1 MSAHKWL
8 FFDIGSTLIDEKE
21 AYQDRIRRAIT
32 GTNINYDIFYARMVE
47 LFKEGKK
54 GDLETIKEF
63 NLERPIWNSNLE
75 KVYPD
80 AQVVL
85 KELHNRYKIGIIANQ
100 LPGLKERLKKMGL
113 YQWID
118 LVVSSAE
125 FGLAKPSPAIFTLAL
140 EKAHCLAQQAVMIGD
155 RIDND
160 IIPAKALGMTTIWL
174 KQGFSAYYQPQRLEE
189 KPDFTIENLSSL
201 LSLL

>member
-1 MSAHKWL
+1 
-8 FFDIGSTLIDEKE
+8 
-21 AYQDRIRRAIT
+21 
-32 GTNINYDIFYARMVE
+32 
-47 LFKEGKK
+47 
-54 GDLETIKEF
+54 
-63 NLERPIWNSNLE
+63 
-75 KVYPD
+75 
-80 AQVVL
+80 
-85 KELHNRYKIGIIANQ
+85 
-100 LPGLKERLKKMGL
+100 MGL

-125 FGLAKPSPAIFTLAL
+125 LGIAKPSSAIFTLAL
-140 EKAHCLAQQAVMIGD
+140 EKAYCPAQQAVMIGD